1 MKDSTTRAVAV
12 LIVIALLLAGAGL
25 ALVGGERRRRRT
37 GTTPS
42 EPVEPTVEPTPDPG
56 STDAPSTDLSAFYAQ
71 ELSWE
76 ECRDGFECARLSVP
90 VDYADPGGASI
101 ELEVLR
107 DSADEPSERVGSLVV
122 NPGGPGAP
130 GTSYAEQAGQVFRSP
145 LTDHFD
151 VVGFDPRGTGE
162 SAPVDCLSDEQMDA
176 FLQADP
182 VPDDEEEI
190 GEVVEGLD
198 DFWAGLRDQHRRR
211 RGRHRLARHDDRGGP
226 GHGRAAGRAR
236 RGAAHVLRRLLRHQ
250 ARCDLRRPV
259 PGQGRPARPRRR
271 RRRVARLGVTE
282 PRTGRRLRA
291 GADGVRR
298 RLRRRGR
305 LLPRRHDRGG
315 ARHDRGHPR
324 RPRRRT
330 RCRRSTS
337 GS

>member
-1 MKDSTTRAVAV
+1 MAASSAPGSRSPSTTPTPAARASSSRCSGTPPTSRPSGSARWWSTR
-12 LIVIALLLAGAGL
+12 AAPARP
-25 ALVGGERRRRRT
+25 ARRT
-37 GTTPS
+37 PS
-42 EPVEPTVEPTPDPG
+42 RPTRC
-56 STDAPSTDLSAFYAQ
+56 S
-71 ELSWE
+71 
-76 ECRDGFECARLSVP
+76 
-90 VDYADPGGASI
+90 
-101 ELEVLR
+101 
-107 DSADEPSERVGSLVV
+107 
-122 NPGGPGAP
+122 GP
-130 GTSYAEQAGQVFRSP
+130 P

-162 SAPVDCLSDEQMDA
+162 SAPVDCLSDGQMDA

-198 DFWAGLRDQHRRR
+198 DFWAGCVINTDGGADGIVSHVTTIEAARDMDV
-211 RGRHRLARHDDRGGP
+211 L
-226 GHGRAAGRAR
+226 RAALGEA
-236 RGAAHVLRRLLRHQ
+236 AAHVLRRLLRHQ
-250 ARCDLRRPV
+250 ARRDLRRPV

-271 RRRVARLGVTE
+271 RRRVSRLGVTE